1 MRTIYW
7 FRMSSLRLHDHPA
20 LLAAAEGSSCLYPVF
35 CLERRIATP
44 YGENRRRFLLE
55 SLRDLD
61 AGLRSLNSR
70 LIVLDGAPEVALRA
84 ALADWSVDRLA
95 YQLDLASAESK
106 RSAAAVDALP
116 RRRACR
122 CSRAAGT
129 RCATW
134 TRCCAPADRRPRATR
149 LRQAL

>member
-95 YQLDLASAESK
+95 YQLDLATDYQLYEIHAF
-106 RSAAAVDALP
+106 
-116 RRRACR
+116 
-122 CSRAAGT
+122 
-129 RCATW
+129 
-134 TRCCAPADRRPRATR
+134 
-149 LRQAL
+149 QYQ